1 MGHTRRSEQLTCGAR
16 FSHALAGQTTFK
28 FDFSGELLFPW
39 IDSVSYSVIYDG
51 PLKGDST
58 PAHFARTPVGKTVL
72 VEFAHAFA
80 DGGASNVT
88 VHMEVAQ
95 CL

>member
-1 MGHTRRSEQLTCGAR
+1 MRAPHVR
-16 FSHALAGQTTFK
+16 AGQTSFK
-28 FDFSGELLFPW
+28 FDFSAELLFPW

-51 PLKGDST
+51 SLKGDSA
-58 PAHFARTPVGKTVL
+58 PAHFARTPVGRAVV

-80 DGGASNVT
+80 DGSASNVT